1 LKILLAASEFSPL
14 ARTGGLGE
22 AVAGIG
28 RGLVAAGHE
37 VTVALPR
44 YRHLTDLGT
53 REDGIGPAEAI
64 YRHEIGGA
72 QVLLIDDPPF
82 FDRAGIY
89 GDSHG
94 EGYADQWERFGRF
107 SAAIRLLSA
116 AYDLVHLHDAHA
128 GPAALDNPA
137 ATVFTIHNPAYG
149 IFGPLQEAVGVLGVS
164 SRFAEPGAAL
174 EWWGQASFL
183 KAGIAAADRVTTVSP
198 SFARQLTED
207 GSISGGLDGVLR
219 SLPNP
224 VAGIVNGLFPEEWD
238 PRTDPAVTAPFTPNR
253 PYPRKATRA
262 ALLAESGLADGIVF
276 GNVGRMAEQKGL
288 HLLDPAIDTL
298 VAEGLRLVLVGDGEL
313 NPMVDAWAQRH
324 PQAVWHAP
332 YEERL
337 ARVVSAGADFYLMPS
352 RFEPCGIGQMYAMRY
367 GSPPVVRF
375 TGGLD
380 DTVIDLDESPATAT
394 GFGFRDFRAAELTKT
409 IRRAMR
415 VFRKSKAEY
424 RRLQRNGM
432 LTDFSWG
439 AAVQH
444 YLVTYEQALTYRR
457 ERSAGG

>member
-1 LKILLAASEFSPL
+1 MKILLAASEFSPL

-324 PQAVWHAP
+324 PHAVWHAP